1 LLIKLAVAYKL
12 RATKEEKMP
21 TSDIPWST
29 PVSVRLQSGIG
40 RLFASVLDAQD
51 FLENEWPI
59 RSGAYHDAAIVSCRR
74 ALNKSTPPAVA
85 REMFVAACLEAG
97 LRTTGDAPVQPNYGR
112 YSPSAGTHADKR
124 S

>member
-1 LLIKLAVAYKL
+1 
-12 RATKEEKMP
+12 MP

-29 PVSVRLQSGIG
+29 PISVGLQSGI
-40 RLFASVLDAQD
+40 RRSFASVLDALD

-59 RSGAYHDAAIVSCRR
+59 RSGAYYDAAIVSCRS
-74 ALNKSTPPAVA
+74 AINKSTPPAVA
-85 REMFVAACLEAG
+85 REMFIAACLEAG
-97 LRTTGDAPVQPNYGR
+97 LRTKSDTPLEPNYGR